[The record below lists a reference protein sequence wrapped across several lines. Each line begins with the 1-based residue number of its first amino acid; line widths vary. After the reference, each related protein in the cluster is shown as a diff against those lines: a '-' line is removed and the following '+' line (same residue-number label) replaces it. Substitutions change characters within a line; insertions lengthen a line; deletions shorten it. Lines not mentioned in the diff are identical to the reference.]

1 MSNEWLTREVMK
13 QVIDIENQV
22 ARGNE
27 GLCEVRELWQWLGEN
42 DEQQIF
48 SVEKIVNCFSEDV
61 RKALLQGFINNLCE

>member
-1 MSNEWLTREVMK
+1 MSNDWLIREVMK
-13 QVIDIENQV
+13 QVINIENQV

-48 SVEKIVNCFSEDV
+48 SAEKIVNCFSEDV
-61 RKALLQGFINNLCE
+61 RKALLQGFIENFCE